1 MNTWLLLHYKLPAQ
15 PSALR
20 VYAWRKL
27 KRLGAIL
34 MNDAVWVL
42 PDSPRTAEHF
52 QWLAVE
58 IQEMQGDVNLWRS
71 NLLLGIQEETLIEQF
86 KRQVDREYKELLK
99 KINKKNTDVAKLSQA
114 YQQVVARDYY
124 HSEIGKQVKEKL
136 LMLRGKAE

>member
-1 MNTWLLLHYKLPAQ
+1 MNTWLLLHYKLPNR

-20 VYAWRKL
+20 VYVWRKL

-34 MNDAVWVL
+34 LNDAVWVL

-58 IQEMQGDVNLWRS
+58 IQEMHGDVNLWRS

-86 KRQVDREYKELLK
+86 KGQVDREYKELLK
-99 KINKKNTDVAKLSQA
+99 KIGKKNPDVSKLSQA
-114 YQQVVARDYY
+114 YQQLVAKDYY
-124 HSEIGKQVKEKL
+124 RSEIGKQVKEKL